1 METQQSGPTPLATMS
16 GRVFDYDTP
25 VNCSIVGLQSEN
37 VQTDDTLHNG
47 QPIFY
52 RIPFLNFFTLFDY
65 LDNDICIQFW
75 VA

>member
-1 METQQSGPTPLATMS
+1 METQQSGRTPLATMS
-16 GRVFDYDTP
+16 GRVFDYDTL

-37 VQTDDTLHNG
+37 VQTDDTLHNE

-52 RIPFLNFFTLFDY
+52 RIPFLNFFTLFNQ